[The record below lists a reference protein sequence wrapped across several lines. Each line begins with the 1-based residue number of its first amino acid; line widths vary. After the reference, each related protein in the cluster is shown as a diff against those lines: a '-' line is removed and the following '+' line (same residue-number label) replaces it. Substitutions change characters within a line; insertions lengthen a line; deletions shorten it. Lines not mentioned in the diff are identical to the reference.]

1 MKTFKNQQTQITIA
15 VQGTTELKSMTY
27 ADLATFVLAIP
38 PVKNQD
44 GSVSWPRAEQKI
56 RFKIE
61 DKLETLEVDAEL
73 KLEDA
78 EFDKIF
84 ELSQQPWQFK
94 HRDLLKYLDD
104 LDEWNKE

>member
-1 MKTFKNQQTQITIA
+1 MKTFKNQPTTITMA
-15 VQGTTELKSMTY
+15 TGATSEPAKMTY
-27 ADLATFVLAIP
+27 ANLATFVLSIP

-61 DKLETLEVDAEL
+61 DKLEGL
-73 KLEDA
+73 KEGEEIQLEDA

-84 ELSQQPWQFK
+84 ELSQQDWQFK